1 MPNVAAEEMNMLIT
15 PTRVFPDAIALRDW
29 LNRLPEKR
37 LATLSIEK
45 TGAEF
50 TVTEIYAPV
59 KKVDLYA

>member
-1 MPNVAAEEMNMLIT
+1 MLIT